1 MATNTSPVEVNS
13 LVAINMNSNLI
24 TYPNLESG
32 TNMPFLTS
40 TSSLSNFGNTG
51 LNQIMFG
58 DSMCST
64 YSPSNPCPVSAS
76 STIPVNEQRFGAT
89 NTLAYLSGSAL
100 AASTSPVQ
108 FNIQIPKSTATST
121 PTSGTTY
128 WGIRVPGTITLSGSY
143 TGRNTFL
150 GAVSAS
156 TTW

>member
-1 MATNTSPVEVNS
+1 
-13 LVAINMNSNLI
+13 MNSNLI

-40 TSSLSNFGNTG
+40 TSSLSNYGNTG
-51 LNQIMFG
+51 LNQILFG
-58 DSMCST
+58 ESMCST
-64 YSPSNPCPVSAS
+64 YSPTNPCPISAS
-76 STIPVNEQRFGAT
+76 STIPVTEQKYGAT
-89 NTLAYLSGSAL
+89 STLTYAGGAAL
-100 AASTSPVQ
+100 QASTSPTT
-108 FNIQIPKSTATST
+108 FAIQIPKSTATTT

-128 WGIRVPGTITLSGSY
+128 WGIAVPGAITLSGAY